1 MPGPGTGEWDGGWS
15 MFTLLLP
22 AEHIPSTESWRLF
35 NLQIMKLQ
43 PSGGGFFFFFS
54 HKHIGSGSVNAVE
67 QRPLKSSAEA
77 KNRLNNVFLSFL
89 FCSHSAEIYRAFGE
103 KKKVPGQTRIGN
115 IVIMVCALDHKGCP
129 EQFMFYC
136 IWPCRHSLQKSD
148 LRKPNCM

>member
-1 MPGPGTGEWDGGWS
+1 
-15 MFTLLLP
+15 
-22 AEHIPSTESWRLF
+22 
-35 NLQIMKLQ
+35 MKLQ

-103 KKKVPGQTRIGN
+103 KKKGSRPDTNREHCDYGLCLRPQRMSRAVHVLLYMAVPSFFAEI
-115 IVIMVCALDHKGCP
+115 
-129 EQFMFYC
+129 
-136 IWPCRHSLQKSD
+136 
-148 LRKPNCM
+148 